1 MRVRTLNIFVSGTI
15 EDQRAE
21 RAAVEDAVRSLR
33 LDATRAETQ
42 YSSERC
48 PRDECLKMVRECD
61 VYLGVYT
68 QTRYGWIIPGDNIS
82 VTELE
87 FNEALR
93 LNKPILIFV
102 QKLPEGWTPQNDDEK
117 QQRKRQRA
125 FLKRVLDF
133 DGGKFRAPEFE
144 SLAQLQDQ
152 VAGSLMQLLVER
164 FKMTV
169 TRPPFYNVPRRLDV
183 FVGRDAYIE
192 TLTRALAGG
201 ETPPLL
207 VHGFYGVGGLGK
219 TALALELAYRLRHH
233 FDGGVLWADLPTTQ
247 PDQTLA
253 AWAREYGADLSRIED
268 TNARADALRG
278 ILSGKRVLAILDGAV
293 DEADDAKIAPLLRAL
308 AECAVIVTSRIT
320 QLDSLAHAHRV
331 DLDRMS
337 EDEAVAL
344 FERIVGNA
352 LPRDK
357 IIAIARVVDFLP
369 LALDLAAAQWREHR
383 QSWTADDVL
392 AMLRDERARLDTLQ
406 WGDGRT
412 RGIRASIQVSY
423 NRLSEDE
430 QRFFAALGVF
440 AGDDFDVRAVAFV
453 VAEDAKRRESDAKVR
468 ERLERFLRLSLVQE
482 GRRAMRYRLHPL
494 LRDYARELQIANY
507 ELRIANYELRMARYY
522 CDIAR
527 ENGPKLEG
535 AEIVRALEILDLEW
549 GNIDAGQ
556 AWASGRGG
564 DRETRRE
571 RDRET
576 RRVGDK
582 ERWELC
588 RDYIYGAMTYYFN
601 LRAMWD
607 EWIAWSE
614 AGIAA
619 CQQLGDARGEGAILG
634 NLGLVYWRK
643 GEWDKAIEFYQ
654 NALATLE
661 QLGDRHGMAQ
671 TYVGL
676 GSVYYRKGAW
686 DKAIEFYQNALRT
699 MEQLGDVHGMAQ
711 TFGNLGTVYAQKG
724 EWDKAIEFYQNALA
738 TFKQLGDRHGMAQT
752 FGNLGLVY
760 ADKGAWDKAIEF
772 YQNALATLEQLG
784 DRHGMAQ
791 TFGNLGSVYLQ
802 KGAWDKAI
810 EFYQKDLAISE
821 QLGDRHGMA
830 QTFGN
835 LGSVYLQKGA
845 WDKAIE
851 FYQNA
856 LATLEQLGDRH
867 GMAQT
872 FGNLGTV
879 YARKG
884 EWDKAIEFYQK
895 DLAISEQLGDV
906 VGLASTWWNLA
917 LVYEKQGKIAQAIE
931 LMEKAVA
938 IEKKIGHPDAAKDAE
953 YIARLRGAQRTRAD

>member
-1 MRVRTLNIFVSGTI
+1 MKTLNIFVSGTI
-15 EDQRAE
+15 QDQRAE
-21 RAAVEDAVRSLR
+21 RAAVEDAIHSLH

-42 YSSERC
+42 YSSERS
-48 PRDECLKMVRECD
+48 PRAECLKMVRECD

-68 QTRYGWIIPGDNIS
+68 QTRYGWIIPEDNIS

-93 LNKPILIFV
+93 LNKPILVFV

-117 QQRKRQRA
+117 QQRERQRA
-125 FLKRVLDF
+125 FLNRVLDF

-192 TLTRALAGG
+192 DLSRRLTRG
-201 ETPPLL
+201 ETAL

-253 AWAREYGADLSRIED
+253 AWAREYGADISRIED

-278 ILSGKRVLAILDGAV
+278 ILRGKRVLAILDGAV

-308 AECAVIVTSRIT
+308 ADCAVIVTSRVT

-344 FERIVGNA
+344 FECIVGKA

-392 AMLRDERARLDTLQ
+392 TMLRDERARLDTLQ

-423 NRLSEDE
+423 NRLSDDD

-453 VAEDAKRRESDAKVR
+453 AMEDEGRTTEDERRTTEDERRTR

-494 LRDYARELQIANY
+494 LRDFARERTTDRERLNG
-507 ELRIANYELRMARYY
+507 RMARYY
-522 CDIAR
+522 CDVAQ

-535 AEIVRALEILDLEW
+535 AEIHNALEILDLEW
-549 GNIDAGQ
+549 GNIDAGHR
-556 AWASGRGG
+556 WASAV
-564 DRETRRE
+564 DSETVGSE
-571 RDRET
+571 AVGSEAVDSGTVGSET
-576 RRVGDK
+576 VGQGDK

-588 RDYIYGAMTYYFN
+588 RDYIGAMTYYFN
-601 LRAMWD
+601 LRARWN

-619 CQQLGDARGEGAILG
+619 CQKLGDARGEGVIIG
-634 NLGLVYWRK
+634 NLGLVYA
-643 GEWDKAIEFYQ
+643 D
-654 NALATLE
+654 
-661 QLGDRHGMAQ
+661 
-671 TYVGL
+671 
-676 GSVYYRKGAW
+676 KGAW

-699 MEQLGDVHGMAQ
+699 MEQLGDIHGMAQ
-711 TFGNLGTVYAQKG
+711 TYTNLGTVYAQKG
-724 EWDKAIEFYQNALA
+724 EWDKAIEFYQNALR
-738 TFKQLGDRHGMAQT
+738 TMEQLGDIHGMAQTFGNLGLVYANKGAWDKAIEFYQKDLAISEQLGDIHGMAQT

-772 YQNALATLEQLG
+772 YQNALATFEQLG
-784 DRHGMAQ
+784 DIHGMAQ
-791 TFGNLGSVYLQ
+791 TYTNLGSVYL
-802 KGAWDKAI
+802 
-810 EFYQKDLAISE
+810 
-821 QLGDRHGMA
+821 
-830 QTFGN
+830 
-835 LGSVYLQKGA
+835 
-845 WDKAIE
+845 
-851 FYQNA
+851 
-856 LATLEQLGDRH
+856 
-867 GMAQT
+867 
-872 FGNLGTV
+872 
-879 YARKG
+879 RKG

-895 DLAISEQLGDV
+895 SIALKEQLGDV
-906 VGLASTWWNLA
+906 VGLASTWWNLG
-917 LVYEKQGKIAQAIE
+917 LVYQKQGKIAQAIE

-938 IEKKIGHPDAAKDAE
+938 IEKKIGHPDAVKDAE
-953 YIARLRGAQRTRAD
+953 YVARLREAQRTRAD

>member
-1 MRVRTLNIFVSGTI
+1 MHTLNIFVSGTQI
-15 EDQRAE
+15 DLKRE
-21 RAAVEDAVRSLR
+21 RDAVEQAIKR
-33 LDATRAETQ
+33 LPYLDVIRAETR
-42 YSSERC
+42 SASDRT
-48 PRDECLKMVRECD
+48 PRAEVLEMVKECD
-61 VYLGVYT
+61 IYVGVYGY
-68 QTRYGWIIPGDNIS
+68 RYGHIPEGDSIS
-82 VTELE
+82 VTEFE
-87 FNEALR
+87 FEEAKR
-93 LNKPILIFV
+93 LHKPILAYVKAETDKDKRESRQQTFV
-102 QKLPEGWTPQNDDEK
+102 
-117 QQRKRQRA
+117 A
-125 FLKRVLDF
+125 RVFDF
-133 DGGKFRAPEFE
+133 NTGRFRRPEFTNPDE
-144 SLAQLQDQ
+144 LADW
-152 VAGSLMQLLVER
+152 VAEDVWTEIVRIVRGRGGFV
-164 FKMTV
+164 
-169 TRPPFYNVPRRLDV
+169 PPFLAPRRLNV

-192 TLTRALAGG
+192 DLSRRLTRG
-201 ETPPLL
+201 ETAL

-253 AWAREYGADLSRIED
+253 AWAREYSADLSRIED

-278 ILSGKRVLAILDGAV
+278 ILRGKRVLAILDGAL

-308 AECAVIVTSRIT
+308 ADCAVIVTSRVT

-337 EDEAVAL
+337 ADEAVAL

-453 VAEDAKRRESDAKVR
+453 VTEDEGRTR

-494 LRDYARELQIANY
+494 LQDYARERTTDRERLNG
-507 ELRIANYELRMARYY
+507 RMARYY

-535 AEIVRALEILDLEW
+535 AEVARALEILDLEW

-556 AWASGRGG
+556 MWASGRGG
-564 DRETRRE
+564 DRETRGE
-571 RDRET
+571 GDR
-576 RRVGDK
+576 

-601 LRAMWD
+601 LRAMWN

-619 CQQLGDARGEGAILG
+619 CHKLGDARGEGAIL
-634 NLGLVYWRK
+634 
-643 GEWDKAIEFYQ
+643 
-654 NALATLE
+654 
-661 QLGDRHGMAQ
+661 
-671 TYVGL
+671 
-676 GSVYYRKGAW
+676 
-686 DKAIEFYQNALRT
+686 
-699 MEQLGDVHGMAQ
+699 
-711 TFGNLGTVYAQKG
+711 
-724 EWDKAIEFYQNALA
+724 
-738 TFKQLGDRHGMAQT
+738 
-752 FGNLGLVY
+752 GNLGLVY

-772 YQNALATLEQLG
+772 YQNALATMEQLG

-791 TFGNLGSVYLQ
+791 TYANLANVFQAKWRFGKAREYRKLAYDIFEKLGAPERFQLRLVLRIPLPFWVVGNLTRPLLSRMVHRQGFA
-802 KGAWDKAI
+802 KM
-810 EFYQKDLAISE
+810 LAEWTQGE
-821 QLGDRHGMA
+821 QAREKEDR
-830 QTFGN
+830 
-835 LGSVYLQKGA
+835 
-845 WDKAIE
+845 
-851 FYQNA
+851 
-856 LATLEQLGDRH
+856 
-867 GMAQT
+867 
-872 FGNLGTV
+872 
-879 YARKG
+879 
-884 EWDKAIEFYQK
+884 
-895 DLAISEQLGDV
+895 
-906 VGLASTWWNLA
+906 AS
-917 LVYEKQGKIAQAIE
+917 
-931 LMEKAVA
+931 
-938 IEKKIGHPDAAKDAE
+938 
-953 YIARLRGAQRTRAD
+953 